1 MVKKLLTKVS
11 RWPVAL
17 FLVEW
22 CCYFGG
28 LIASSMCVKLMLLTT
43 ARVLP

>member
-1 MVKKLLTKVS
+1 MVKKLITKVS
-11 RWPVAL
+11 RWSFAL

-28 LIASSMCVKLMLLTT
+28 LITSSTCMKLMLLTT